1 MNYNKKISR
10 KNNNKYQ
17 KNRSHKNS
25 KYLVGGATSTLDDL
39 LQELQ
44 SDENVKGL
52 LTNLQPDTPIN
63 EKKAQILAI
72 AYNVRDPELIK
83 TIAQECNF

>member
-25 KYLVGGATSTLDDL
+25 KYLVGGSTPLDNL
-39 LQELQ
+39 LQKLKDDTNVSELV
-44 SDENVKGL
+44 S
-52 LTNLQPDTPIN
+52 NLQPDTPIN

-72 AYNVRDPELIK
+72 AYNVQDPELIQK
-83 TIAQECNF
+83 IAQNCNF

>member
-25 KYLVGGATSTLDDL
+25 KYLVGGSTPLDNL
-39 LQELQ
+39 LQKLKDDTNVSELV
-44 SDENVKGL
+44 S
-52 LTNLQPDTPIN
+52 NLQPDTPIN

-72 AYNVRDPELIK
+72 AYNVQDPDLIK
-83 TIAQECNF
+83 TIAEQCNF

>member
-25 KYLVGGATSTLDDL
+25 KYLVGGSTPLDNL
-39 LQELQ
+39 LEELKRLP
-44 SDENVKGL
+44 NVKAL

-72 AYNVRDPELIK
+72 AYNVRDPDLIK

>member
-25 KYLVGGATSTLDDL
+25 KYLVGGSTSALDGL
-39 LQELQ
+39 LEKLQ
-44 SDENVKGL
+44 SDDDVKGL
-52 LTNLQPDTPIN
+52 LTNLQSNTHDY
-63 EKKAQILAI
+63 EKKAHILAI
-72 AYNVRDPELIK
+72 AYKVRDPELIK
-83 TIAQECNF
+83 KIAQECKF

>member
-25 KYLVGGATSTLDDL
+25 KYLVGGSTPLDNL
-39 LQELQ
+39 LQKLKDDTNVSELV
-44 SDENVKGL
+44 S
-52 LTNLQPDTPIN
+52 NLQPDTPIN